1 MMDAETQHHS
11 AQNYLLIIHN
21 RVAGRIRLKVP
32 GLYRSERLRTKLE
45 STLSAVN
52 EIRFV
57 SASTLTGNLLIEYT
71 TPEDTG
77 ELPVHIAKL
86 LEAELG
92 HPLIRHIESIDRPAK
107 KGPRKPKKA
116 RQKPEA
122 AHYQTQPM
130 QLWHTLS
137 GTRVID
143 FLHSSEQGLSQD
155 MAAQRLAQYGP
166 NLLSEQ
172 SPRSSLH
179 LFAKQFMSAPVALLG
194 VSAAVSLATGGLADT
209 VVIVAVVMVNSV
221 IGYLTEK
228 AAEKT
233 INALGQLTPQSA
245 VALRDGKKQTIA
257 MPEIALGDVL
267 ILAPGSYIP
276 ADARLLAGHRLSVDE
291 SPLTGE
297 SLPINKNNDYVG
309 EQDTPLGD
317 RQNMVYRGTTVTGG
331 DGQAIVVATGRHSE
345 IGKIQDLVGLTK
357 TPITPLQKQID
368 DMGMQ
373 LVLLSSGICMLVFAV
388 GLLRGRPLPHMVM
401 SAISLAVA
409 AVPEG
414 LPAVATTTLALG
426 IKNMERQKV
435 LIRQLPAV
443 ENLGSVQVICLDK
456 TGTLTLNQM
465 RVVTLQTLHTG
476 IKVKQN
482 GFYRENAKVDP
493 YRSDQTLRDLMQ
505 VLVLC
510 NESMPVNGRDL
521 QGSPTENALLQ
532 VAMDAGEEVQA
543 LRAQRPLI
551 HVDYRTE
558 DRPYMI
564 SVHALADGHF
574 FAAVKGSPAE
584 VLELCRQCS
593 IDGRMET
600 LSEDQRKA
608 ILTWNQKLG
617 ADALRVLGV
626 AYCIT
631 VEADAYKRRQF
642 IWLGLVG
649 MEDVIRPGMAELMA
663 EFHAA
668 GIETV
673 MITGD
678 QSSTA
683 YSVGKRLGLSGA
695 QNKTL
700 EIVDSG
706 NLEKLDPSVLAGLVN
721 RTTIFSRVSPAHKL
735 RIVEALQRNGKVVAM
750 TGDGINDGPALKAAN
765 IGVTLG
771 EKGSDVAR
779 SVADVILADDDL
791 TTMVTAIREGR
802 AIYDNISKSLH
813 FLLATNLSEIEV
825 MLVSTAL
832 GGADILNPRQLLW
845 INLITDIFP
854 ALALALDP
862 AEVDVLKRPPRDPNA
877 AIVSRGD
884 YAKLLRESSV
894 ISAGALGVYGF
905 SRLRYGPGQQAGTH
919 AFMALTLAQLLHA
932 YRCRS
937 ERTSIFAAKN
947 RPSNRYLDTAVGL
960 SAVLQML
967 AATLPP
973 LRRLLKLSPIGAAD
987 MLTILAG
994 AGLPLLANEAM
1005 KGIDFTTFNRGIQ
1018 K

>member
-32 GLYRSERLRTKLE
+32 GLYRNERLRTKLE

-71 TPEDTG
+71 ASEDSG
-77 ELPVHIAKL
+77 ELPVHIATL

-92 HPLIRHIESIDRPAK
+92 HPLIRHIESIDRPA
-107 KGPRKPKKA
+107 RKVLRRPKKA
-116 RQKPEA
+116 EA
-122 AHYQTQPM
+122 TTYQAQPM

-137 GTRVID
+137 GARVID

-179 LFAKQFMSAPVALLG
+179 LFAEQFMSAPVAMLG
-194 VSAAVSLATGGLADT
+194 VSAAVSLATGGVADT

-233 INALGQLTPQSA
+233 INALGQLTPQNA

-267 ILAPGSYIP
+267 VLAPGSYIP

-297 SLPINKNNDYVG
+297 SLPTNKNNDYVG

-357 TPITPLQKQID
+357 TPVTPLQKQID

-373 LVLLSSGICMLVFAV
+373 LVLLSSGICVLVFAV
-388 GLLRGRPLPHMVM
+388 GLLRGRPLTQMLM

-426 IKNMERQKV
+426 IKKMERQKV

-465 RVVTLQTLHTG
+465 RVVTLQTLHSG
-476 IKVKQN
+476 IKVKAD
-482 GFYRENAKVDP
+482 GFYQANAKVDP
-493 YRSDQTLRDLMQ
+493 YRSDRTLRYLMQ

-543 LRAQRPLI
+543 LRTQRPVVN
-551 HVDYRTE
+551 VDYRAE

-564 SVHALADGHF
+564 SVHALADGQF
-574 FAAVKGSPAE
+574 YAAVKGSPVE
-584 VLELCRQCS
+584 VLALCRQCS

-608 ILTWNQKLG
+608 VLTWNQKLG

-626 AYCIT
+626 AYCMT
-631 VEADAYKRRQF
+631 AEADAYKRRQF

-695 QNKTL
+695 QDKTL

-779 SVADVILADDDL
+779 SVADVILADDNL
-791 TTMVTAIREGR
+791 QTLVTAIREGR

-813 FLLATNLSEIEV
+813 FLLSTNLSEIEV
-825 MLVSTAL
+825 MLVSAAL
-832 GGADILNPRQLLW
+832 GGAEILNPRQLLW

-877 AIVSRGD
+877 AIVGRGD
-884 YAKLLRESSV
+884 YAKLLRESSL

-973 LRRLLKLSPIGAAD
+973 LRRLLNLSPVGAAD

-1005 KGIDFTTFNRGIQ
+1005 KGIDFTTFNRGTQ